1 MMRFN
6 LAKMGYSRYSLVVL
20 WLLAVAVTAGEPRAR
35 VVTVHN
41 AAASRPGKG
50 RAYFKPQPAEVRRMV
65 DAGVRHWTGKDT
77 SAAGWRALVSARD
90 IVGIKVN
97 AAPGPVIGT
106 RPSVAR
112 AVVAALINS
121 GVPRKNII
129 IWDKNRDDL
138 HRSGFF
144 QIGRELGVEVEGSVH
159 AGYERRIHH
168 TQALVVPLERG
179 DLEYGEMKYSHR
191 SHLTRLV
198 SRRFTR
204 IIQVSSLLFHSGA
217 GVDGCLHGLAVG
229 SVDNTRRFRHLKVH
243 LDNAVPAIHRM
254 VVQQGFLSSGDYA
267 KRLQKAKDSL
277 AGLVPPDVTKECK
290 FFYEVGG
297 GGESLLPLRALGLA
311 SADARDSKAGAVPKV
326 IIVSPDEK
334 YDWQMSFYPDGGVA
348 YMTTRSKAVLH
359 IVDALLCQ
367 FSGGNQLRLQYT
379 AVMNELRFST
389 DPVALD
395 VLSLGDIGR
404 NARAARLN
412 LGTLNRDICRYAA
425 LLKLGENNP
434 ARIKVERFSLPAV
447 FPGKRE

>member
-1 MMRFN
+1 MRFN
-6 LAKMGYSRYSLVVL
+6 LAKMGYSCYSLVVP
-20 WLLAVAVTAGEPRAR
+20 WLLAAAAAAGEPRSR

-41 AAASRPGKG
+41 AAATRPVKG
-50 RAYFKPQPAEVRRMV
+50 QAYFKPQPAEVRRMV
-65 DAGVRHWTGKDT
+65 DAGVSHWTGMDT
-77 SAAGWRALVSARD
+77 PAAGWRALVSPRD

-112 AVVAALINS
+112 AVVASLIDA
-121 GVPRKNII
+121 GIPKKNIVV
-129 IWDKNRDDL
+129 WDKNRDDL

-144 QIGRELGVEVEGSVH
+144 QIGRELGVEVEGSAR
-159 AGYERRIHH
+159 AGYERSIHH

-179 DLEYGEMKYSHR
+179 DLEFGEMKYSPR

-204 IIQVSSLLFHSGA
+204 IIQVSSLLYHSGA

-254 VVQQGFLSSGDYA
+254 VVQQGFLSGGDYA
-267 KRLQKAKDSL
+267 KRLKQAKDSI
-277 AGLVPPDVTKECK
+277 AGLVPPDVTINCK
-290 FFYEVGG
+290 FFYEAGG
-297 GGESLLPLRALGLA
+297 GGDALPPLRALRLA
-311 SADARDSKAGAVPKV
+311 FADARDKKTGAVPKV

-334 YDWQMSFYPDGGVA
+334 RDWQMSFHPDGGVE
-348 YMTTRSKAVLH
+348 YMATRSKAVLH

-367 FSGGNQLRLQYT
+367 FSGGNRLRLQYT
-379 AVMNELRFST
+379 AVMNELRFSA

-395 VLSLGDIGR
+395 VLSLGDIGQ
-404 NARAARLN
+404 NAGAARLN
-412 LGTLNRDICRYAA
+412 LGPLNRDICRYAA
-425 LLKLGENNP
+425 LLRLGEDNP
-434 ARIKVERFSLPAV
+434 DRIKVERFSLPAV
-447 FPGKRE
+447 YPGKRE